1 MTESISITW
10 HIDDVRSMCP
20 ILTKDEAGEVLE
32 YLEHRHDAGI
42 GINWDVIDIAIC
54 NVFEEKFDLWN
65 NQMTTREREKAEK
78 EFENEYISSRL
89 S

>member
-10 HIDDVRSMCP
+10 HINDVRSMCP

-42 GINWDVIDIAIC
+42 GINWDVIGMAIESVC
-54 NVFEEKFDLWN
+54 EEKYNLFESLSPS
-65 NQMTTREREKAEK
+65 EREKAEK

>member
-42 GINWDVIDIAIC
+42 GINWDVIGMAIESVC
-54 NVFEEKFDLWN
+54 EEKYNLLESLSSS
-65 NQMTTREREKAEK
+65 EREKADK
-78 EFENEYISSRL
+78 EFENEYISIRL